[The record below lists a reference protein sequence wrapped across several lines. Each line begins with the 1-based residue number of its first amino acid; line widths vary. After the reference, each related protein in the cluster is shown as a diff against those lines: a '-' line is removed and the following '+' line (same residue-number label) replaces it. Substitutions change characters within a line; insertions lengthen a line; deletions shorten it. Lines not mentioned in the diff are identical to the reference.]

1 MRSTVSLSAILA
13 PVRDGGN
20 LYVDGEL
27 VDNLPTDLTRQMGP
41 DVVIAID
48 LQVSPTAPDD
58 IQSLFGVLGRSITMS
73 IL

>member
-1 MRSTVSLSAILA
+1 MRSTVSLLAILA